1 ATTCVAR
8 TRPKAASGLGA
19 GNAPPA
25 MRRLPGPLP
34 SARWEEPEQQRRR
47 PACAGLPVTAA
58 RGLLEAAELQQRLD
72 AGILAAE
79 LAVGAGQVARVAD
92 GEDLL
97 AEDLAVLAGQAAV
110 LLEPLEGIVVQHLG
124 AEVGVVAGRI
134 AAAPDMG

>member
-1 ATTCVAR
+1 MR
-8 TRPKAASGLGA
+8 GPDKAEGRIRVGCQERAI
-19 GNAPPA
+19 GNAPA
-25 MRRLPGPLP
+25 SWLPPERPL
-34 SARWEEPEQQRRR
+34 EEPEQQRRR

-134 AAAPDMG
+134 AAVPDMGEV